1 MNNCKS
7 WWASAAVV
15 AIAAATSVAQ
25 EKAPDNWFNLDYA
38 TGKVHGLGTEKAY
51 NETLK
56 GKKAQKVIVAVLDS
70 GVEIDHPDLVGRIW
84 VNAKEIPGN
93 GIDDD
98 KNGYIDD
105 VNGWNFIG
113 GAGGKNID
121 HETLEVT
128 RLYKE
133 LKPKYDGKK
142 AEDIKGKAAKAE
154 FALWERVKS
163 GFESEV
169 TEATKTI
176 EIINDRLKS
185 FTDLCAKAKKQ
196 LGVDVLT
203 PEAIAK
209 ISDDDKELGGKSKK
223 MLAAI
228 FGQGTEQAFLDRM
241 KGGLDHYQN
250 SLKYNLNTDLTS
262 RQSIV
267 GDKDDDYANRFYG
280 NNDVEGPDAGH
291 GTHVAGIIAA
301 NRNNTEGIKGVCN
314 DCIIM
319 SVRCVPDGDER
330 DKDVANAIRYA
341 VDNGAQVLNMSFG
354 KAFPKNKKYVDEAL
368 KYAEKK
374 GVLLVHAAGNENTN
388 KDMQMNYPNRYY
400 GDKRAKVA
408 KNWLDIGAM
417 TWRPGEDL
425 VAEFSN
431 YGKETVDVFAP
442 GYGVYSTIPDGKYA
456 SFNGT
461 SMASP
466 TVAGAAGLLLSY
478 FPTLSAEQIKD
489 IIMQSA
495 EKNNDT
501 VIEPGSED
509 KKVKFSDLSIS
520 GGIIDVVAAI
530 KLAEQTK
537 GKRKMPKATKMP

>member
-1 MNNCKS
+1 MQICKS
-7 WWASAAVV
+7 WWASASFVLLAGTT
-15 AIAAATSVAQ
+15 AVAQ
-25 EKAPDNWFNLDYA
+25 EKAPENWFNLDYNS
-38 TGKVHGLGTEKAY
+38 GKVHGLGTEKAY

-56 GKKAQKVIVAVLDS
+56 GKTAQKVIVAVLDS

-84 VNAKEIPGN
+84 VNTKEIAGN

-98 KNGYIDD
+98 KNGYVDD

-142 AEDIKGKAAKAE
+142 AEDMKGKKDKAE
-154 FALWERVKS
+154 FAQWLEVKEAFEKEYDKAKKSVDGLTARVK
-163 GFESEV
+163 GLPDMV
-169 TEATKTI
+169 
-176 EIINDRLKS
+176 
-185 FTDLCAKAKKQ
+185 AKAQKQ
-196 LGVDVLT
+196 LGVEKLT
-203 PEAIAK
+203 AEAVSK
-209 ISDDDKELGGKSKK
+209 ISDEDKELGGRNK
-223 MLAAI
+223 MLLLAI
-228 FGQGTEQAFLDRM
+228 AESSLEDVMEQM
-241 KGGLDHYQN
+241 KGGIEHYQN
-250 SLKYNLNTDLTS
+250 SLDYNLNVNLDA
-262 RQSIV
+262 RKKIV
-267 GDKDDDYANRFYG
+267 GDDDNDYTNRSYG
-280 NNDVEGPDAGH
+280 NNDVEGPDASH
-291 GTHVAGIIAA
+291 GTHVSGIIAA
-301 NRNNTEGIKGVCN
+301 NRNNNEGIKGVCN
-314 DCIIM
+314 DCVIM

-354 KAFPKNKKYVDEAL
+354 KAFPKNKAYVDEAL

-374 GVLLVHAAGNENTN
+374 GVLLVHAAGNEHTN
-388 KDMQMNYPNRYY
+388 KDEKMNYPNRYY
-400 GDKRAKVA
+400 KENRKKAA

-417 TWRPGEDL
+417 TWLPGEDL
-425 VAEFSN
+425 VADFSN

-461 SMASP
+461 SMAAP

-489 IIMQSA
+489 IIMASA
-495 EKNNDT
+495 AKNTTEVIIPGEKT
-501 VIEPGSED
+501 
-509 KKVKFSDLSIS
+509 KKAGFDQLSIT

-530 KLAEQTK
+530 KLAEKTK
-537 GKRKMPKATKMP
+537 GKRKMAKKP